1 MFRTQRKHQKA
12 TSAPGPSNRR
22 AHIPQYT
29 WSPSA
34 LKVEWSAR
42 GCCQWPRPG
51 RQNFTNVGPQ
61 WHLNT
66 PKAPLGFVW
75 SVCMAFELDLP
86 EVCTWGTCC
95 KMSMKESNFP
105 NYWQEHTC
113 TTDVGGGMDDC
124 FGFLDAC
131 NNVNTCLYKCK
142 HVRSWMYMN
151 GSEICKCEFIYIIYI
166 YIYMTLHADT

>member
-12 TSAPGPSNRR
+12 TSAPGPSKRR

-34 LKVEWSAR
+34 LKAKWSAR

-86 EVCTWGTCC
+86 EVCTWGTRC
-95 KMSMKESNFP
+95 KMSMRESNFP

-113 TTDVGGGMDDC
+113 TTDVGGGWTTV
-124 FGFLDAC
+124 LDSWTHASMSTLAYTNANMC
-131 NNVNTCLYKCK
+131 DHECIWTAQKYVNVHINI
-142 HVRSWMYMN
+142 N
-151 GSEICKCEFIYIIYI
+151 I
-166 YIYMTLHADT
+166 